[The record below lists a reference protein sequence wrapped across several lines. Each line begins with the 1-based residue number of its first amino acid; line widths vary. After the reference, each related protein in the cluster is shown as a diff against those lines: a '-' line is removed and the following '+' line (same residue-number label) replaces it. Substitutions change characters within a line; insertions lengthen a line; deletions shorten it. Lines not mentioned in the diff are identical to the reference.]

1 MLLVHFTWTV
11 VFKFLTVDNLNFSD
25 IETTWT
31 MVRIGG
37 GNTTQTNYQANN
49 LEDDTLYDFIV
60 LTISPGGASSEASE
74 VVSVKTLPLSKSLE
88 TGVLFFNLKKT
99 EIKIAPWNKDDC
111 GVPIYRLSC
120 S

>member
-1 MLLVHFTWTV
+1 MLLVHNITWTV
-11 VFKFLTVDNLNFSD
+11 TVKFLTVYNSNLSD
-25 IETTWT
+25 IDTTWT

-74 VVSVKTLPLSKSLE
+74 VVSVKTLPLSKLLKN
-88 TGVLFFNLKKT
+88 GGICFFT
-99 EIKIAPWNKDDC
+99 
-111 GVPIYRLSC
+111 
-120 S
+120 